1 MSDIEKITE
10 RLVAIVN
17 EMRENAEDMRE
28 WRNLPLADEFMQLLR
43 GIDDAEEQG
52 IGQVRAIEAMVD
64 YLPEYDVPR
73 RVLAIRRYEQEQLAL
88 SSEDDLKNDPY
99 LAEELSEHIRKLED
113 YIDTEHVSDSEF
125 REKYGRH
132 LKSDPVE
139 RTSEWEENFY
149 GVEQET
155 DRRLGD
161 TPRGMGFCFAYWSVL
176 RNVLAERG
184 IKWQSPHELNP
195 RVMFD

>member
-1 MSDIEKITE
+1 MKTYLETKEKSKCCGCSGCEAVCPKSAVIMAEDEKGFRYPEIDQKKCIHCNACTRFCDFSFVDMKPSSELKSFVRESSGGILLSSHIMSDIEKITE

-99 LAEELSEHIRKLED
+99 LAE
-113 YIDTEHVSDSEF
+113 
-125 REKYGRH
+125 
-132 LKSDPVE
+132 
-139 RTSEWEENFY
+139 
-149 GVEQET
+149 
-155 DRRLGD
+155 
-161 TPRGMGFCFAYWSVL
+161 
-176 RNVLAERG
+176 
-184 IKWQSPHELNP
+184 
-195 RVMFD
+195 

>member
-125 REKYGRH
+125 REKYDRH

-139 RTSEWEENFY
+139 RTFEWEENFY
-149 GVEQET
+149 DVEQET

-161 TPRGMGFCFAYWSVL
+161 TPRGMGFCFAYWAEL

-184 IKWQSPHELNP
+184 IEWQSPHELNP

>member
-1 MSDIEKITE
+1 MSDIDKITE
-10 RLVAIVN
+10 RLVAIVK

-52 IGQVRAIEAMVD
+52 IGQIRAIEAMLD

-73 RVLAIRRYEQEQLAL
+73 YVLAIRRYEQEQLAL
-88 SSEDDLKNDPY
+88 CNEDDLKNEPY
-99 LAEELSEHIRKLED
+99 LIEELSENIQKLED
-113 YIDTEHVSDSEF
+113 YIDTEHVSDSVF

-139 RTSEWEENFY
+139 RTPEWEEIFY
-149 GVEQET
+149 DVEQET

-161 TPRGMGFCFAYWSVL
+161 TPRGMGFCFAYWATL
-176 RNVLAERG
+176 RNVLAEHG
-184 IKWQSPHELNP
+184 IEWQSPHELNP

>member
-1 MSDIEKITE
+1 
-10 RLVAIVN
+10 
-17 EMRENAEDMRE
+17 MRENAEDMRE

-52 IGQVRAIEAMVD
+52 IGQVRAIEAMVG

-139 RTSEWEENFY
+139 RTFEWEENFY
-149 GVEQET
+149 DVEQET

-161 TPRGMGFCFAYWSVL
+161 TPRGMGFCFAYWAEL

-184 IKWQSPHELNP
+184 IEWQSPHELNP